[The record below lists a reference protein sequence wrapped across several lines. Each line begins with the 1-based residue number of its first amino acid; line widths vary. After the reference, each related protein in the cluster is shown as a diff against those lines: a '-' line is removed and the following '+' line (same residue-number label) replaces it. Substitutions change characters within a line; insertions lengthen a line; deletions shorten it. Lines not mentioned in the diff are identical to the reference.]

1 MGRLAAF
8 KLRHSQARP
17 LENGQQEHAA
27 PEEMTGQEDAIHGDK
42 AIVIPD
48 SQEQGEQEGGRP
60 ADAQVEINRLLDLE
74 PRNNKAEA
82 QAKIRPS
89 PKAKHTARS
98 QLIQS
103 MLSRQRPTS
112 YLRSFDAQRS
122 EAAPPRKR
130 SAKGTGKGKDKGK
143 GTGAAD
149 QGDGQGKHRPS
160 AKRQRSAQVLERPM
174 DKTRR
179 RISSKSAG
187 NNVGSRPSIATQPD
201 LARCS
206 KTATSTV
213 GAAGLDVATG
223 PRSEQASRSS
233 IPSNRPGG
241 LSSADTAIPDAL
253 HTQPAGRRR
262 FDLQHASKSAKTN
275 EWHQFLPTFPIAV
288 QEKWKAISALP
299 GLGSNKVKL
308 KQFMQ
313 QMYWDSGCDVGN
325 ELFRLVVKQTNLEM
339 QNEDALWVSWKK
351 FCDEE
356 GEAEAKEMRENGTVQ
371 TRDHPQLKDG
381 KQYKLHRD
389 WSRSSIMT
397 EINGTL
403 EKTFAS
409 TPEANVLIRQILPVA
424 HDSSDVREKT
434 FRRKPERLVPE
445 KTASQECA
453 DQAEEVL
460 RALTRV
466 LPEIN
471 DWLDVSQASKFTKD
485 LRRQLLTI
493 KTEIH
498 ACQKL
503 FAHVS
508 SEKQRGQFPP
518 EDTCEGVR
526 EKCCRAAVL
535 IKQSKTFMLLLRQNM
550 QAEEQMTGISFNF
563 PGKKK
568 QNSRWCCRRD

>member
-1 MGRLAAF
+1 
-8 KLRHSQARP
+8 
-17 LENGQQEHAA
+17 
-27 PEEMTGQEDAIHGDK
+27 MTGQEDAIHGDK

-60 ADAQVEINRLLDLE
+60 GHAQVEINRLLDLE

-187 NNVGSRPSIATQPD
+187 N
-201 LARCS
+201 
-206 KTATSTV
+206 
-213 GAAGLDVATG
+213 ATG

-275 EWHQFLPTFPIAV
+275 KWHQLLPTFPTAV

-299 GLGSNKVKL
+299 GLRSNKVKL

-356 GEAEAKEMRENGTVQ
+356 GEAEAKEMRENRTVQ

-409 TPEANVLIRQILPVA
+409 TPEAIVLIRQILQVT
-424 HDSSDVREKT
+424 HDSSDVREKI
-434 FRRKPERLVPE
+434 FRRKPERLLPE
-445 KTASQECA
+445 KNSIAGVCRSSRGSLESANTCVARNHRLA
-453 DQAEEVL
+453 
-460 RALTRV
+460 
-466 LPEIN
+466 
-471 DWLDVSQASKFTKD
+471 
-485 LRRQLLTI
+485 RR
-493 KTEIH
+493 
-498 ACQKL
+498 
-503 FAHVS
+503 
-508 SEKQRGQFPP
+508 
-518 EDTCEGVR
+518 
-526 EKCCRAAVL
+526 
-535 IKQSKTFMLLLRQNM
+535 
-550 QAEEQMTGISFNF
+550 
-563 PGKKK
+563 
-568 QNSRWCCRRD
+568 